1 MAIPAVVQFEI
12 TGKNSATLKSF
23 YGTLFG
29 WQAQEVGITPGYG
42 VVRTEKGIP
51 GGIGPSWDGGS
62 GHATFY
68 VEVDD
73 IQECLSLAE
82 ELGGRLSRRRGR
94 FLSLALRSPF
104 SPIPK
109 ATSWGYSTGSKVSC

>member
-1 MAIPAVVQFEI
+1 MAKPAVMQFEI
-12 TGKNSATLKSF
+12 TGRDRATLKSF

-29 WQAQEVGITPGYG
+29 WQAQEVGVTPGYG

-73 IQECLSLAE
+73 LQECLTLAE
-82 ELGGRLSRRRGR
+82 ELRGKLVTPPR
-94 FLSLALRSPF
+94 E
-104 SPIPK
+104 IPQFGITF
-109 ATSWGYSTGSKVSC
+109 AFFADPEGHIVGLQHGFRG